1 MLLGFKKCSH
11 SFYKFQNYYIKTCAC
26 VMEGRKASNLG
37 MSVPDLTQFQVHS
50 SHGQGQEDQDFA
62 NPKGYMTLGKNS
74 CFRSSH
80 HS

>member
-1 MLLGFKKCSH
+1 
-11 SFYKFQNYYIKTCAC
+11 
-26 VMEGRKASNLG
+26 MEGRKASNLG